1 MITKRKIT
9 KIAKLMFKKS
19 LKENQL
25 DNLNVVKIVQKI
37 IKLKPDGYLKIL
49 NAYKK
54 LIAAKNSQETLT
66 IESATPISG
75 SLQKEILTQ
84 TGARY
89 IQVKIN
95 KNLVFGAKIIH
106 GDWVYEATLDAKLEQ
121 LTNAQ

>member
-1 MITKRKIT
+1 MINKRKIT
-9 KIAKLMFKKS
+9 KIARFMFKKS

-25 DNLNVVKIVQKI
+25 DNSQVVNIVQKI

-49 NAYKK
+49 KSYKK
-54 LIAAKNSQETLT
+54 LIAAKTSQETLT

-75 SLQKEILTQ
+75 SLQKELLTR
-84 TGARY
+84 TEARY

-106 GDWVYEATLDAKLEQ
+106 GDWVYEA
-121 LTNAQ
+121 